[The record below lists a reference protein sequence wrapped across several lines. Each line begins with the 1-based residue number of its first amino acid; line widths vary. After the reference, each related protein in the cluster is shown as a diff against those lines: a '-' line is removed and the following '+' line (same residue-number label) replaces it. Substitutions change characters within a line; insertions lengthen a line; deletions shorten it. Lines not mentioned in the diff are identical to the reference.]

1 MQTRHLLPLLVL
13 ALVATTDASA
23 QYQWRDAEGRMV
35 FSDLPPPPSV
45 APAAVLKAPV
55 RVAPPETTPGAA
67 VSSNASSAPA
77 VSSAS
82 AAPPSASAA
91 PPSAADRE
99 MEFRK
104 RRLERA
110 EAEKK
115 AAEAEARS
123 QRAQQACTETRG
135 EIRNLESGARISRMN
150 ERGEREFLDDAQRAA
165 RLESARKSMQDACK
179 AS

>member
-13 ALVATTDASA
+13 ALVAAPDASA
-23 QYQWRDAEGRMV
+23 QYQWRDADGRMV
-35 FSDLPPPPSV
+35 YSDLPPPASV
-45 APAAVLKAPV
+45 APAAVLKAPT
-55 RVAPPETTPGAA
+55 RVTPVETTSGSAASTSTAPG
-67 VSSNASSAPA
+67 PA
-77 VSSAS
+77 VSTAS
-82 AAPPSASAA
+82 AAPQ
-91 PPSAADRE
+91 SAADRE

-135 EIRNLESGARISRMN
+135 EIRTLESGVRISRMN
-150 ERGEREFLDDAQRAA
+150 ERGEREYLDDAQRAS
-165 RLESARKSMQDACK
+165 RLDAARKSMQEACK
-179 AS
+179 PS

>member
-1 MQTRHLLPLLVL
+1 
-13 ALVATTDASA
+13 
-23 QYQWRDAEGRMV
+23 MV

-45 APAAVLKAPV
+45 APAAVLKAPG

-67 VSSNASSAPA
+67 VSSNTSSAPA
-77 VSSAS
+77 VS
-82 AAPPSASAA
+82 SASAA